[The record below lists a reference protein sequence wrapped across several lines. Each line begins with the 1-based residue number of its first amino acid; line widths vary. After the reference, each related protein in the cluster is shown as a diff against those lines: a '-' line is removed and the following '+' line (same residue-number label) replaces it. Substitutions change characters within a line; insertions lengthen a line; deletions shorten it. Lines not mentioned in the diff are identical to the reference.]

1 MTSPI
6 ENLGGLVVGTV
17 NFVSPFEIQI
27 RLDRESPQATA
38 LNAGAPMRF
47 PRINGYVLIPN
58 ETGATV
64 GCIVKIAI
72 GNASLPQSAAIDG
85 VIDLPFPSR
94 TIWVTPVGSLVV
106 DGNNTSEDQGFVLE
120 RGVPSL
126 PSVGDHAL
134 LPTRAQMR
142 SIVEGSGNDRRV
154 LLGTAPFGSDAK
166 VMVDPD
172 KLFGRHLAVLGNTGS
187 GKSCSVAGLVRW
199 SIDAAHANHQTPG
212 TAPNARF
219 IILDPNGEYA
229 AAFRGGCISSRVF
242 AIGNKDGCEPLAVP
256 AWLWNGQEWAAFTDA
271 KPGAQRPLLMK
282 ALRMLRNS
290 FEDDTTVR
298 MQVRRR
304 LKAYRNEIK
313 EIYAA
318 FPASLKDYGPNKS
331 FGDKLEGICQGLLID
346 LEKLPNE
353 GDFEQTRK
361 LMDEFAEQVSK
372 IRTAKIWKVEA
383 DGSARYNS
391 YQQPDLENLVQGF
404 EKVLGGFPE
413 EAVTAE
419 KSEDNPV
426 EFAIADLPG
435 RINEVALATGGASL
449 TYIEPMVNRIEV
461 MLADARMRPIVA
473 PEAGTNLVTWLETFI
488 GNDGAANGQVAVID
502 LSLVPSDVV
511 HVAVSVIARLVF
523 EALQRYR
530 KINGRP
536 LPTTIV
542 LEEAHTFIR
551 RDGGDQG
558 VNAPAADTC
567 RQTFEKIARE
577 GRKFGLGL
585 LLSSQRPSEL
595 SPTVLAQCN
604 SFLLHRIVNDIDQGL
619 VRKLVP
625 DTLGELLN
633 ELPTLPSQQAVLLG
647 WATPLPVLV
656 RMRDLPREHR
666 PHSDDP
672 DFWDVWTGV
681 SPRPVDWQPVADSWL
696 GDAG

>member
-6 ENLGGLVVGTV
+6 ENLGGLVVGTIS
-17 NFVSPFEIQI
+17 FVSPFEIQI
-27 RLDRESPQATA
+27 RLDSETPQATA
-38 LNAGAPMRF
+38 LNAGAPIRF

-64 GCIVKIAI
+64 GCIAKIAI
-72 GNASLPQSAAIDG
+72 GNSALPRSATNDG
-85 VIDLPFPSR
+85 VVDLPFPSR

-106 DGNNTSEDQGFVLE
+106 DANAPDAPGFMLE

-142 SIVEGSGNDRRV
+142 SIVEGSGKDRRV
-154 LLGTAPFGSDAK
+154 LLGTAPFGSDAE
-166 VMVDPD
+166 VLVDPD

-199 SIDAAHANHQTPG
+199 SIDAARTAHYASG

-219 IILDPNGEYA
+219 IVLDPNGEYA
-229 AAFRGGCISSRVF
+229 NAFKGDGISSRVF
-242 AIGNKDGCEPLAVP
+242 AVGEKDGCEPLAVP
-256 AWLWNGQEWAAFTDA
+256 AWLWNGQEWAAFADA

-290 FEDDTTVR
+290 FEDAATTR
-298 MQVRRR
+298 MQVFRR
-304 LKAYRNEIK
+304 LKGQLNDIR
-313 EIYAA
+313 EIYTNFPSSVSG
-318 FPASLKDYGPNKS
+318 FPACKN
-331 FGDKLEGICQGLLID
+331 FGDKLDGLVQGLLID
-346 LEKLPNE
+346 AAKLPEE
-353 GDFEQTRK
+353 GAFGEICRQMKNYSDTVETIRQTR
-361 LMDEFAEQVSK
+361 S
-372 IRTAKIWKVEA
+372 WKGR
-383 DGSARYNS
+383 DGSTGYNDFL
-391 YQQPDLENLVQGF
+391 QPDLEKLVQGF

-419 KSEDNPV
+419 KSEDNPI
-426 EFAIADLPG
+426 EFDVADLPG
-435 RINEVALATGGASL
+435 RINEVVLATGGASL

-461 MLADARMRPIVA
+461 MLADARMRPVVA
-473 PEAGTNLVTWLETFI
+473 PEIGTNLVTWLEAFV
-488 GNDGAANGQVAVID
+488 GKDGAANGQVAVID

-511 HVAVSVIARLVF
+511 HIAVSVIARLVF
-523 EALQRYR
+523 EALQRYH
-530 KINGRP
+530 KINGCA

-542 LEEAHTFIR
+542 LEEAHTFVR

-558 VNAPAADTC
+558 GNAPAADTC

-672 DFWDVWTGV
+672 DFWDVWTGNT
-681 SPRPVDWQPVADSWL
+681 PRSVDWQPIADAWL

>member
-17 NFVSPFEIQI
+17 SFVSPFEIQI
-27 RLDRESPQATA
+27 RLDSESPQATA

-64 GCIVKIAI
+64 GCIVRIAI
-72 GNASLPQSAAIDG
+72 GNASLPRSAANDG
-85 VIDLPFPSR
+85 VVDLPFPSR

-106 DGNNTSEDQGFVLE
+106 DGNNTPEDQGFVLE

-154 LLGTAPFGSDAK
+154 LLGTAPFGNDAK
-166 VMVDPD
+166 VMIDPD

-199 SIDAAHANHQTPG
+199 SIDAAHDNHQVPG
-212 TAPNARF
+212 TTPNARF

-229 AAFRGGCISSRVF
+229 TAFKGDGISSRVF

-290 FEDDTTVR
+290 FEDDATVR

-304 LKAYRNEIK
+304 LKANLNSIK
-313 EIYAA
+313 ELHSALPKSVSDY
-318 FPASLKDYGPNKS
+318 PANKN
-331 FGDKLEGICQGLLID
+331 FGEKLEGLSQSLLID
-346 LEKLPNE
+346 SNRLPE
-353 GDFEQTRK
+353 QGDASVARK
-361 LMDEFAEQVSK
+361 LMVELSPTLEE
-372 IRTAKIWKVEA
+372 IRNRRLWRNGNGY
-383 DGSARYNS
+383 DNFH
-391 YQQPDLENLVQGF
+391 QPDVESVLRGF
-404 EKVLGGFPE
+404 EKILESFPE
-413 EAVTAE
+413 EHLRAE

-426 EFAIADLPG
+426 EFDIADLPG

-473 PEAGTNLVTWLETFI
+473 PETGTNLVTWLETFI

-502 LSLVPSDVV
+502 LSLVPSDVI

-681 SPRPVDWQPVADSWL
+681 SPRPVNWQPVADSWL